1 MRNLILLSCFFLP
14 ATLFAQNLN
23 TYSYANTNR
32 NGIYSILTNP
42 ANAAG
47 STDWLSINLIGAGI
61 GMESNAVRSQ
71 LNYSLFQ
78 MATFQNNNQSNESD
92 QYFYAEKRGKLPP
105 ALYGDA
111 QVLLPSI
118 KVNINPRFSAFFYWR
133 ERATTNILN
142 AGSDILPLLIND
154 QLPDSTRTPD
164 LEIDTRMM
172 TYRELAFGFSAV
184 LLEKRQ
190 DMLKV
195 GITVKSL
202 RGHSAYIFNTQ
213 QYAPSLTAEGLN
225 ITSQYRILTTN
236 ENTTNANLDNIALSN
251 DAKGNGMSTDIGFV
265 YEHRPYYMRH
275 RYLTHD
281 NKWKNKTFRQR
292 DIVKYDYS
300 IGVSLL
306 DLGYI
311 NFNQNVA
318 DTTFISTTNVPVA
331 TTTTADA
338 YRTEITNNST
348 PIHFQDNE
356 QLLLPT
362 RLLITFD
369 YRLNKKWFLNAAY
382 SQNLRNPQR
391 ATAFFVPSYA
401 TATLRREGNRLTYA
415 IPIRLVPRTET
426 VTAGF
431 MAQYGPFFIGTD
443 NFLTFFSRKAY
454 NWSIYTGISI
464 RLKYKSGPTIED
476 CDRLKI

>member
-1 MRNLILLSCFFLP
+1 MPASLI
-14 ATLFAQNLN
+14 AQNLN
-23 TYSYANTNR
+23 TYSYSNTNR
-32 NGIYSILTNP
+32 NGIYSVLTNP

-71 LNYSLFQ
+71 LRYSLFQ
-78 MATFQNNNQSNESD
+78 MATLQNNNQSNESEN
-92 QYFYAEKRGKLPP
+92 YFYADKRGKLPP
-105 ALYGDA
+105 ALYADA

-133 ERATTNILN
+133 ERATANILN
-142 AGSDILPLLIND
+142 AGDDILPLLIND
-154 QLPDSTRTPD
+154 QLPDSTKAPA
-164 LEIDTRMM
+164 LSIDTRMM

-184 LLEKRQ
+184 LLEKKE

-202 RGHSAYIFNTQ
+202 RGHSAYIFETQ
-213 QYAPSLTAEGLN
+213 QYAPSLTVEGLN
-225 ITSQYRILTTN
+225 VNSQYRVITTN
-236 ENTTNANLDNIALSN
+236 ENTTNASLDNIALGTDN
-251 DAKGNGMSTDIGFV
+251 KGRGISTDIGFV

-306 DLGYI
+306 DFGYI
-311 NFNQNVA
+311 NFNQNLA
-318 DTTFISTTNVPVA
+318 DTTFASITNVPVA
-331 TTTTADA
+331 TANTADA
-338 YRTEITNNST
+338 YRSELTNNSV
-348 PIHFQDNE
+348 PIHFQDQE
-356 QLLLPT
+356 RLLLPT
-362 RLLITFD
+362 RLLLTFD
-369 YRLNKKWFLNAAY
+369 YRLDKNWFINAAY
-382 SQNLRNPQR
+382 SQNLRNPER
-391 ATAFFVPSYA
+391 ATALFVPSYA
-401 TATLRREGNRLTYA
+401 TATIRHEGNRLTYA
-415 IPIRLVPRTET
+415 VPIRLVPRTET

-443 NFLTFFSRKAY
+443 NFLTFFSRNAY

-464 RLKYKSGPTIED
+464 RLKYKSDPTIED

>member
-1 MRNLILLSCFFLP
+1 MP
-14 ATLFAQNLN
+14 AALTAQNLN
-23 TYSYANTNR
+23 TYSYGNTNR
-32 NGIYSILTNP
+32 NGIYGILTNP

-47 STDWLSINLIGAGI
+47 STDWLSVNLIGGGI
-61 GMESNAVRSQ
+61 GLESNAIRTQ
-71 LNYSLFQ
+71 LRYSLFQ
-78 MATFQNNNQSNESD
+78 MATMQPQRDNESIESN
-92 QYFYAEKRGKLPP
+92 QYFYADKRGKLPS

-118 KVNINPRFSAFFYWR
+118 KININPRFSAFFYWR
-133 ERATTNILN
+133 ERATGNILN
-142 AGSDILPLLIND
+142 AGSDILPLLVND
-154 QLPDSTRTPD
+154 QLPDSSRAPA
-164 LEIDTRMM
+164 LGIDTRMM
-172 TYRELAFGFSAV
+172 TYRELAVGFSAV
-184 LLEKRQ
+184 ILEKRE

-195 GITVKSL
+195 GVTVKSL
-202 RGHSAYIFNTQ
+202 RGHSAYIFQTQ

-225 ITSQYRILTTN
+225 INSQYRVVTTN
-236 ENTTNANLDNIALSN
+236 QNTTNANLDNIAFSN
-251 DAKGNGMSTDIGFV
+251 EANGRGASTDIGFI

-311 NFNQNVA
+311 NFNQNLA
-318 DTTFISTTNVPVA
+318 DTTFTSTTNVPVA

-338 YRTEITNNST
+338 YRTEVTNNSV
-348 PIHFQDNE
+348 PIHFQNQE
-356 QLLLPT
+356 RLLLPT
-362 RLLITFD
+362 RLLLTFD
-369 YRLNKKWFLNAAY
+369 YRLDKNWFINAAY
-382 SQNLRNPQR
+382 SQNLRNPER
-391 ATAFFVPSYA
+391 ATAFFVPSFA
-401 TATLRREGNRLTYA
+401 TATIRREGKRLTYA
-415 IPIRLVPRTET
+415 VPIRVVPRTET
-426 VTAGF
+426 VTAGV

-443 NFLTFFSRKAY
+443 NFLTFFSRRAY

-464 RLKYKSGPTIED
+464 RLKYKSDPTIED